1 MPSSRRD
8 ALEHR
13 VEIVD
18 VKRDVH
24 RAYLA
29 WIGRY
34 VRSLLDAAIF
44 QWFDSRG
51 EGLLGWP
58 AFAR

>member
-34 VRSLLDAAIF
+34 VRLLLDAAIF
-44 QWFDSRG
+44 QRFDSRG
-51 EGLLGWP
+51 EGVAGM
-58 AFAR
+58 ACFH